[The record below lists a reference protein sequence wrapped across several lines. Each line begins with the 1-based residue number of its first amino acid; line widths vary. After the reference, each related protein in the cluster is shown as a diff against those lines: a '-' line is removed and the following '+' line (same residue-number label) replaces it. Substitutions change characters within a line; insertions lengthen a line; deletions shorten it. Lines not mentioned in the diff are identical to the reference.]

1 MCRRPVVTSKP
12 PKRDETDVQGG
23 FFPVALSLAVGAS
36 VLAACEQVSSTALA
50 STVEKIENLLRRRE
64 PAPPRPIKEAG
75 YELIDNGNQVFWL
88 DNDRVLFNGADY
100 NELVPRSG
108 DGRLIPK
115 SALFIWDT
123 RTDRVTRYG
132 DIDGRLCYADGYVRY
147 PLRGRGELVTFKI
160 GKLGAEDER
169 DLIFKPGEPRP
180 EVNRFTCREFRT
192 EDLRPTRENHL
203 IPLREGHGFLDLGP
217 AQKLKIVQERLEEE
231 PIHLY
236 PEGGKPS
243 AALPIDKREASH
255 LLLSYSAFNDV
266 YLMYSAIPKSGRV
279 GVITNW
285 PHGKPQPLYVM
296 RPDGQTTVIDVP
308 YDVSRSGLA
317 NDYWL
322 LRPGVFM
329 ISDNRY
335 RGVEGGY
342 LIRGGQFVRLM
353 RGSIRAVGVSPD
365 GCKVAVGIQPTDER
379 ERKRSTAAQLKMVN
393 VCEGGVKK

>member
-1 MCRRPVVTSKP
+1 
-12 PKRDETDVQGG
+12 VQGG
-23 FFPVALSLAVGAS
+23 FFPVALSLAIGAS
-36 VLAACEQVSSTALA
+36 ALAGCDQVSSTALA

-64 PAPPRPIKEAG
+64 PAPPLPIKEAG

-108 DGRLIPK
+108 DGRRVPK

-132 DIDGRLCYADGYVRY
+132 DIDGRLCYADGYVNY
-147 PLRGRGELVTFKI
+147 LYKRGEESNTFRE
-160 GKLGAEDER
+160 GRLGAEVDRVIEKTR
-169 DLIFKPGEPRP
+169 KNSDTELNELTCKEFQRKDFRP
-180 EVNRFTCREFRT
+180 NPQQAGR
-192 EDLRPTRENHL
+192 
-203 IPLREGHGFLDLGP
+203 PLREGHGFLHLGP
-217 AQKLKIVQERLEEE
+217 WDKLKIVQEYREEE
-231 PIHLY
+231 PIHLH
-236 PEGGKPS
+236 PEGGKPPI
-243 AALPIDKREASH
+243 ALPMDKREASH
-255 LLLSYSAFNDV
+255 LLLSYSAFNDA
-266 YLMYSAIPKSGRV
+266 YLMYSPIPKSGRV
-279 GVITNW
+279 GLITNW
-285 PHGKPQPLYVM
+285 PNGKPQPLYVM

-308 YDVSRSGLA
+308 YHVSRSGLG

-322 LRPGVFM
+322 VRPGVFM

-342 LIRGGQFVRLM
+342 LVRGGQFVRLM

-379 ERKRSTAAQLKMVN
+379 EQKRSTAAQLKMVN
-393 VCEGGVKK
+393 VCEGG